1 MDGVQRDLNAQKIFR
16 LFFRSNKARRRE
28 KSIQET
34 GSALFLYN
42 EDGKED
48 AIMSESNTLKITSS
62 PETCEDQTVY
72 VLEGNPDEVYD
83 ASGNRLN
90 LTEEQKKEIESQF

>member
-1 MDGVQRDLNAQKIFR
+1 
-16 LFFRSNKARRRE
+16 
-28 KSIQET
+28 
-34 GSALFLYN
+34 
-42 EDGKED
+42 
-48 AIMSESNTLKITSS
+48 MSESNTLKITSS